1 MATTST
7 SLVLALLVGAP
18 AQAEPDDAPA
28 DQPAVESEDVPSA
41 EEITAEVSDDAHPVE
56 SEVDLVTFAPAEES
70 DTAESGGAVGTD
82 EAATSDEPAETD
94 EAAPFGIQS
103 QGLTDAEDGTDDTV
117 GGAEELT
124 ATDGGQTQAPE
135 SEAPAATEEPESTE
149 EPETTEAP
157 ADEPTEAPETDSPES
172 TDTVVI
178 AAADTPELAVVGVTW
193 DAGAPADL
201 AVDVRTLTTDGWTEW
216 EELEIDNRLADE
228 DLTDRQGTEPLAVVD
243 ASQIEVRLT
252 TAEAA
257 PTGAN
262 LSVIDPGTSTA
273 DSAPVTAAAMSTTA
287 TARPTIYSRA
297 QWGADE
303 SIRTWAP
310 EVGRVTGIDIH
321 HTAGVNG
328 YSSSQVPSILRGI
341 YAYHAEE
348 WGRDWGDIGY
358 NVLVDRFGRAWEGRY
373 GGLDQ
378 AIIGAHATGLNG
390 NMAGISL
397 IGNYDTVAVPTA
409 LFDMV
414 ARVAAWKLS
423 IHGTT
428 PHGTTTFDGNTWNR
442 IVGHR
447 DAKQTTCPGQYM
459 YSRLDELKNRI
470 AAYQGSFSDRELNRD
485 LDGDGAADLV
495 VRQGTNVSLMS
506 TAPTLDWTVER
517 IGHGWTP
524 SRTTIAGD
532 WNGDGTVDMMLRT
545 ADGSLLLYA
554 GRPDGSVSNGVRV
567 GWGWTAFNLLIGG
580 DDWNGDGHL
589 DLLARHTNGTLWLY
603 ASDGRGNFHRG
614 VQIGSGWNGM
624 ESISMADGFIGG
636 RPTILGVHGSN
647 GHLYAY
653 SSNGRGA
660 ITGTVTV
667 SSSWNGVTATAGVAD
682 LTGDGRSD
690 LVAVSQAGELLI
702 YPGSGT
708 GTVRPRGVLDTGWNG
723 TTMILDAGARSA
735 GRIFYRLDTGG
746 VLYRATYGAVA
757 PGYAEL
763 TPTGITVAASD
774 LDVVPV
780 GDWNGDGRAD
790 LVVRRA
796 SGALM
801 LHLGTGGGR
810 FAATGTQIGNGW
822 QSFDAIV
829 GAGNWRGDGLP
840 GIVAYSRA
848 DAKAWLYSATPT
860 GTFSPSVLVMTNAPS
875 IYQLANV
882 GQWNGAGAVD
892 LIARAGTRL
901 HFYNGTGAGLAVGPT
916 EIGSGWGSFNSLVGV
931 NDVTSDGVSDLV
943 AVTTSGQIMLY
954 PGNGLGR
961 FLSGR
966 LVGTVPSGAEVS

>member
-1 MATTST
+1 MATASA
-7 SLVLALLVGAP
+7 SLVLAFLVGAP
-18 AQAEPDDAPA
+18 AQAEPDDAPT
-28 DQPAVESEDVPSA
+28 DQPAADAGEVPSA

-56 SEVDLVTFAPAEES
+56 SEVELVTFEPAAAGGSEAS
-70 DTAESGGAVGTD
+70 GDTGDSGDGA
-82 EAATSDEPAETD
+82 ASDEQAETAAD
-94 EAAPFGIQS
+94 EVTSFGLQS
-103 QGLTDAEDGTDDTV
+103 QTPAEDGADDD
-117 GGAEELT
+117 AAT
-124 ATDGGQTQAPE
+124 AQEPENTAPE
-135 SEAPAATEEPESTE
+135 GTGTPDA
-149 EPETTEAP
+149 
-157 ADEPTEAPETDSPES
+157 EPTEAPETPADAAETPADAGETPADAPET
-172 TDTVVI
+172 TDNVVI

-201 AVDVRTLTTDGWTEW
+201 AVDVRTLTVDGWTEW
-216 EELEIDNRLADE
+216 EELEIDNQLADE

-243 ASQIEVRLT
+243 ATQIEVRLT
-252 TAEAA
+252 TAETA

-273 DSAPVTAAAMSTTA
+273 DSAPVTASAMSTAA

-328 YSSSQVPSILRGI
+328 YSASQVPSILRGI
-341 YAYHAEE
+341 YSYHAEE

-397 IGNYDTVAVPTA
+397 MGNYDTVAVPTA
-409 LFDMV
+409 AFDMV

-428 PHGTTTFDGNTWNR
+428 PHGTTTFNGTTWNR

-470 AAYQGSFSDRELNRD
+470 AAFQGSFAGRELDRD
-485 LDGDGAADLV
+485 LNGDGRADLV
-495 VRQGTNVSLMS
+495 VRHGNNVSLMS
-506 TAPTLDWTVER
+506 TAPTLGWTDER

-545 ADGSLLLYA
+545 ADGSLLLYP
-554 GRPDGSVSNGVRV
+554 GRADGSVGNGVRV
-567 GWGWTAFNLLIGG
+567 GWGWNTFNLLIGG
-580 DDWNGDGHL
+580 DDWNGDDHL
-589 DLLARHTNGTLWLY
+589 DLVARHSNGSLWLY

-624 ESISMADGFIGG
+624 ETISMAGGFIGG
-636 RPTILGVHGSN
+636 RPTLLGVHGSN

-653 SSNGRGA
+653 ASNGRGA

-667 SSSWNGVTATAGVAD
+667 SSSWNGVSATAGISD
-682 LTGDGRSD
+682 LTGDGRTD
-690 LVAVSQAGELLI
+690 LVAVSLAGDLLI
-702 YPGSGT
+702 YPGTGSGS
-708 GTVRPRGVLDTGWNG
+708 VRPRGVLDSGWGG
-723 TTMILDAGARSA
+723 TTMIMDAGARSS
-735 GRIFYRLDTGG
+735 GRIFYRLDSGG
-746 VLYRATYGAVA
+746 RLYRATYGAA
-757 PGYAEL
+757 DPGYSEL
-763 TPTGITVAASD
+763 TPTGITLAQGD
-774 LDVVPV
+774 IDVTPV

-790 LVVRRA
+790 LVVRRGN
-796 SGALM
+796 GALM

-810 FAATGTQIGNGW
+810 FAAGTQIGNGW
-822 QSFDAIV
+822 QSFEVLV

-840 GIVAYSRA
+840 GIIAYSWDDRA
-848 DAKAWLYSATPT
+848 AYLYSATAT
-860 GTFSPSVLVMTNAPS
+860 GSFRPPVPVMRNAPS
-875 IYQLANV
+875 IYQIANV
-882 GQWNGAGAVD
+882 GQWDGAGAPD
-892 LIARAGTRL
+892 LIARAGTTL
-901 HFYNGTGAGLAVGPT
+901 QFFNGTGAGLAVGPT
-916 EIGSGWGSFNSLVGV
+916 QIGSGWGSFTSLVGV
-931 NDVTSDGVSDLV
+931 NDETSDGVSDLI
-943 AVTTSGQIMLY
+943 AVTGSGQIMEY

-961 FLSGR
+961 FLPGR
-966 LVGTVPSGAEVS
+966 PVGTVPSGAVVS